1 MLTKGS
7 MIKELKKNG
16 IRSGDKNSSKVKLEH
31 LKIFEVTKLYYT
43 YCK

>member
-1 MLTKGS
+1 

-16 IRSGDKNSSKVKLEH
+16 VRYGDKDGAIVKLEH
-31 LKIFEVTKLYYT
+31 LKIYQVVSLYYT